1 MIRRATVL
9 ILLCFLF
16 LSPLSRAAA
25 QTPQSQV
32 QPYYKA
38 EVVDVTD
45 SGIKKEFGQESPYQ
59 TLTVRVLDG
68 DIAGKTLGINHGSG
82 YSLDPNQLVKKGQL
96 VVVTLGIGQN
106 GTAEYQ
112 IVDAYRLDQIS
123 TILFIFFGIILILSG
138 WRGFGAIV
146 GMFMSLGVIV
156 WYIVPQILAGK
167 DPLFVS
173 VSGGLG
179 IMITTMYLAHGFSK
193 RTTIS
198 VVSTF
203 IALVVTGI
211 IATISVK
218 LAHLT
223 GLGTEDATALRL
235 GTTGYINLKGLLL
248 GGIIIGTLGVL
259 DDVTTGLVASVSELV
274 KSVKKPE
281 FSSLYKSGLEVGKEH
296 IASLVNTL
304 VLAYAGA
311 ALPVFLVIVLNP
323 NHVPLWVILNS
334 EIIMEEVVRTVSGS
348 IGLLTAV
355 PITSFLAATY
365 HRHLHSKLANEHLR

>member
-1 MIRRATVL
+1 MIRRATA
-9 ILLCFLF
+9 F
-16 LSPLSRAAA
+16 LSIVFLCLAPFSSVAA
-25 QTPQSQV
+25 QSAQSHV

-38 EVVDVTD
+38 EVTAVSDAGV
-45 SGIKKEFGQESPYQ
+45 KKEFGQESPYQ
-59 TLTVRVLDG
+59 TVSVRILDG
-68 DIAGKTLGINHGSG
+68 DIAGKTLDINHGAG
-82 YSLDPNQLVKKGQL
+82 YSLDPNQLVTQGQL

-106 GTAEYQ
+106 GTVEYQ

-123 TILFIFFGIILILSG
+123 TLIFIFFGAILILSG
-138 WRGFGAIV
+138 WRGFGAII
-146 GMFMSLGVIV
+146 GMFLSLGVII

-167 DPLFVS
+167 DPMFVS

-193 RTTIS
+193 KTTIS
-198 VVSTF
+198 VASTF
-203 IALVVTGI
+203 IALVITGI
-211 IATISVK
+211 LATISVK

-235 GTTGYINLKGLLL
+235 GTTGYINVKGLLL
-248 GGIIIGTLGVL
+248 GGIVIGTLGVL
-259 DDVTTGLVASVSELV
+259 DDVTTGLVASISELV
-274 KSVKKPE
+274 KTVRKPE

-311 ALPVFLVIVLNP
+311 ALPVFLIIVLNP

-355 PITSFLAATY
+355 PITSFFAARY
-365 HRHLHSKLANEHLR
+365 HTHLRAASKE